1 MKIRPFANTTTESML
16 GSIRSKIINKVDSL
30 SNEEIMGNDIEILV
44 EKFYQDFYVEPVSIH
59 EENFSKRNVKQD
71 KIKRNGFIV
80 SNYQINPYKDSVLF
94 EFHFPFDG
102 CDELFQCRASTYS
115 TGSYPEIELCEDE
128 LIISM
133 NKSIDEVNHID
144 INNIIS
150 EIDKSLDRVKLGIEY
165 ANNDIKTFNDGL
177 KLFLLK
183 QLNEKKNKVKAF
195 FNIAEML
202 RIPIEKNK
210 YSQQHIVL
218 KRRIVPISHK
228 YNNESYY
235 GIDDKDYYDILDV
248 INHTLST
255 YERTPSSYISMK
267 EEDLRN
273 TLLATLNGSY
283 QGKANGETFRNN
295 GKTDICIEQENRAAF
310 VAECKMWNGK
320 KNVENALCQLDS
332 YLTWRDCKTALI
344 YFVRRKNFLVI
355 LDEAKKALTNIG
367 DMINVKEIE
376 KNIFDCLFLSK
387 SNLGQRVK
395 IRVMLFNLYSDE
407 NYKKKS

>member
-16 GSIRSKIINKVDSL
+16 GSIRSRIINKVDSL

-44 EKFYQDFYVEPVSIH
+44 EKFYQDFYIEPVSIH
-59 EENFSKRNVKQD
+59 EEDCSKRKVTQD
-71 KIKRNGFIV
+71 KIKRDGFVI
-80 SNYQINPYKDSVLF
+80 SNYQMKPYKDSVLF

-102 CDELFQCRASTYS
+102 CEELFQCRASTYS
-115 TGSYPEIELCEDE
+115 AGSYPQIELCEGE
-128 LIISM
+128 IIISM
-133 NKSIDEVNHID
+133 NKSIDEVSHID
-144 INNIIS
+144 KNSITS
-150 EIDKSLDRVKLGIEY
+150 AIDKSLNRIKLGIEY
-165 ANNDIKTFNDGL
+165 ANNDIKKFNDRL
-177 KLFLLK
+177 KLFLMEHLS
-183 QLNEKKNKVKAF
+183 EKKNKVKAF
-195 FNIAEML
+195 YNVAEML
-202 RIPIEKNK
+202 RIPIEKNE
-210 YSQQHIVL
+210 YTQQHIAL
-218 KRRIVPISHK
+218 KRRIVPISHT
-228 YNNESYY
+228 YNNENYY
-235 GIDDKDYYDILDV
+235 GIDEKEYFDILDV
-248 INHTLST
+248 IKHTLST

-320 KNVENALCQLDS
+320 KNVENAICQLDS

-344 YFVRRKNFLVI
+344 YFVRRKNFLII
-355 LDEAKKALTNIG
+355 LEEAKKALTNIG

-395 IRVMLFNLYSDE
+395 IRVMLFNLYSDRNNKE
-407 NYKKKS
+407 